1 MRASIVSF
9 ALILG
14 LVGCNQPSEELKQAL
29 QRIEVLEEKLDAAYR
44 PGWGESMRGSTQVHH
59 SNLWFAGAA
68 ENWELAEHMIE
79 ELEEGFEKLEKWYP
93 DDDRTK
99 ALPMIHPPLNT
110 LADAIEKKDQEAF
123 VKGYIMLTTTCNA
136 CHAATG
142 NEIYVIQTPDK
153 PGFTNQS
160 FEPQKK

>member
-1 MRASIVSF
+1 MKVSTVF
-9 ALILG
+9 FVFSMY
-14 LVGCNQPSEELKQAL
+14 LVGCNQPSKELTQAL

-68 ENWELAEHMIE
+68 VNWELAEHMIE
-79 ELEEGFEKLEKWYP
+79 ELEEGFEKLEKWYTEC
-93 DDDRTK
+93 DRTK
-99 ALPMIHPPLNT
+99 RLSVSLPSLKT
-110 LADAIEKKDQEAF
+110 VADAIAKKDQEAS
-123 VKGYIMLTTTCNA
+123 VKGYIMLATTCNA

-160 FEPQKK
+160 FEPQ